1 MRIFDCFMYFDE
13 DLVLDV
19 RLNYLDPYVDYFVI
33 VESIFTHRGEKRDLK
48 FDLEKFR
55 KFKDKII
62 YIVYDETPGKI
73 EEILDK
79 DDETTK
85 TNKSIWNAIFRE
97 NGQRNYLLKGV
108 ENANPEDLILISDV
122 DEIPNLSNTDLKNI
136 KNKIILFQ
144 QEMFYYKFN
153 LKLPNIVW
161 TGTKACRKK
170 NLISPQ
176 WLRNVKDRKY
186 AFYRFDALFSDK
198 KFINIKIIENGGWHF
213 TNLKTAKEIKH
224 KLRS

>member
-97 NGQRNYLLKGV
+97 NGQRNYLLKV
-108 ENANPEDLILISDV
+108 LKMQILR
-122 DEIPNLSNTDLKNI
+122 T
-136 KNKIILFQ
+136 
-144 QEMFYYKFN
+144 
-153 LKLPNIVW
+153 
-161 TGTKACRKK
+161 
-170 NLISPQ
+170 
-176 WLRNVKDRKY
+176 
-186 AFYRFDALFSDK
+186 
-198 KFINIKIIENGGWHF
+198 
-213 TNLKTAKEIKH
+213 
-224 KLRS
+224 